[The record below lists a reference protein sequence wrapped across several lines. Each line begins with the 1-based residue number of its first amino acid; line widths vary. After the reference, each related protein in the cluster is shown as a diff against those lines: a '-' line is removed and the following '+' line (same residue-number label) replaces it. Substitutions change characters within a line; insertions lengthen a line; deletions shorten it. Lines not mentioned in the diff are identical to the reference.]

1 MSTIISFPQIFSLT
15 KGVNYLYNKANKPI
29 NYKTLLSPNGF
40 TFNPVPL
47 TNYVQGIHSDSTIY
61 TTSNS
66 TNVFDSKLIFK
77 YGGNLGK
84 KDKLTYYPVIKD
96 KRDTAFPIRPRIF
109 AGDMLLMLASN
120 AVDGGIPS
128 TYKLDGKNLVLTSE
142 LGFHNRGCLTAS
154 FTNNVGN
161 INQYTYTP
169 PLLGE
174 FILVDQVNGLDITIY
189 FKGFVNPLEGNPVNS
204 YGDYRIGVGLG
215 RDHREGNFLN
225 YNPGNGPTVRL
236 NGALYGFMPFFT
248 NGSYTWWAIIHT
260 VNLDTPA
267 ATVVWF
273 SQNTNL
279 NAHIS
284 QELKVNISN
293 NGIITW
299 YANGN
304 QIAQQNI
311 TSYANASL
319 DEIIV
324 PYVFFREMKSTQANP
339 TNVPPNKQSI
349 TIEEFIVYPKQ
360 YKEYP
365 FTFSSTLN
373 TLDNNEL
380 YYHNT
385 GIQLLKKLK

>member
-1 MSTIISFPQIFSLT
+1 MSTTISFPQVFSLT
-15 KGVNYLYNKANKPI
+15 KGVNYLYNKANKSI
-29 NYKTLLSPNGF
+29 DYKTLLSPSGF

-47 TNYVQGIHSDSTIY
+47 TNYVQGIHSDSAVY

-66 TNVFDSKLIFK
+66 TTVFDSKLIFK

-84 KDKLTYYPVIKD
+84 KDKLTYYPVIKE
-96 KRDTAFPIRPRIF
+96 KRDTVFPERPRIF
-109 AGDMLLMLASN
+109 VGDMLLMLVSN
-120 AVDGGIPS
+120 AIDNGLPS
-128 TYKLDGKNLVLTSE
+128 TYKLDGKNLVLTSAQ
-142 LGFHNRGCLTAS
+142 GAHNRGCLVAS
-154 FTNNVGN
+154 YTNNADN

-169 PLLGE
+169 PLLGDT
-174 FILVDQVNGLDITIY
+174 ILGDVINNFNITIY

-215 RDHREGNFLN
+215 RDHRVGNLLD

-236 NGALYGFMPFFT
+236 TGALYGFMPFFT
-248 NGSYTWWAIIHT
+248 NGSYTWWAIVHLIDNINSSQT
-260 VNLDTPA
+260 
-267 ATVVWF
+267 VWF

-284 QELKVNISN
+284 QELTININ
-293 NGIITW
+293 NSIITW

-304 QIAQQNI
+304 QVAQQNLSNYTNADFSENI
-311 TSYANASL
+311 LSY
-319 DEIIV
+319 V
-324 PYVFFREMKSTQANP
+324 HFREMKSTVQNP
-339 TNVPPNKQSI
+339 TNLPPNKQSI

-365 FTFSSTLN
+365 FTFPSTLN